1 MATKNLKYT
10 ATDLDDSITKFKNNY
25 RDVSSVNVTANDII
39 EGKIAVS
46 KDQVVIGTLGETTG
60 IVDSNNITNDEASSK
75 VILDIPEDGVYKD
88 AKISASYSQLADTLE
103 INSNAIVEGQSI
115 LGIEGT
121 ASAGSN
127 VAQGEGISI
136 TNENNIATINHGST
150 GIGEI
155 KEINNS
161 LINAISID
169 KFGHINAIESIN
181 YTPLT
186 QTKILNAINTAIT
199 ANN

>member
-10 ATDLDDSITKFKNNY
+10 ATDLDESMDKFKNNY

-46 KDQVVIGTLGETTG
+46 KDRVVTGTLRETTG

-103 INSNAIVEGQSI
+103 INSNTIIEGYSI

-150 GIGEI
+150 GTGEI